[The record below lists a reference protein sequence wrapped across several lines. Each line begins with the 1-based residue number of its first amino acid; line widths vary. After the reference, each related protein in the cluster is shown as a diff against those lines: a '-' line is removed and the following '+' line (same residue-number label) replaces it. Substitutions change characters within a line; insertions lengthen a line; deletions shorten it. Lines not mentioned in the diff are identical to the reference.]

1 MFHSPGEVKCELL
14 QDSASDIAGQ
24 VEIAKL
30 SEVLHPVAGACFV
43 DWTPG
48 QVQPAKYNSAVS
60 TLAIAQDGCVNQNW
74 MGMILFAI
82 LNECYTIYISTEHT
96 DIRQLS

>member
-48 QVQPAKYNSAVS
+48 QAEPRNQVAHQNFNSLHLLTS
-60 TLAIAQDGCVNQNW
+60 LMSQSSLARCTKASAY
-74 MGMILFAI
+74 LFLRASNI
-82 LNECYTIYISTEHT
+82 PCWLFRS
-96 DIRQLS
+96 SW